1 MATEPARTLQT
12 RDHAERA
19 LVRLALHLGTHQ
31 NDIVVIGG
39 LAPPFLTPQADPPHQ
54 GTTDVDLLISLGFVY
69 ERDEQDFGWLETAF
83 DHAGFVE
90 DNRTGGG
97 WRWKSTLDDVIV
109 KLELLCDVWGDLSN
123 QPLALPGCPHASAMN
138 LQGPGAALADP
149 EPQLLHVPP
158 DLGSG
163 TVNVPHAGLGGY
175 LIAKAAAAAHRQL
188 RKDFYDFAFVLLH
201 NDQGGPSDAGQT
213 ILAGPAHREL
223 DRLRP
228 ELTATISAFTQH
240 ERPAAIIYAEE
251 MLSSGAQTDRDILIE
266 DAAGAAGEFAALLG
280 LT

>member
-31 NDIVVIGG
+31 SDIVVIGG

-69 ERDEQDFGWLETAF
+69 ERDEQDFGW
-83 DHAGFVE
+83 
-90 DNRTGGG
+90 
-97 WRWKSTLDDVIV
+97 RWKSTPDGVVV

-149 EPQLLHVPP
+149 TPQLLHVPA

-213 ILAGPAHREL
+213 ILAGPTRREL

-228 ELTATISAFTQH
+228 DAGPGAGGSPRTGSPNWSGCSSRDLLT
-240 ERPAAIIYAEE
+240 PW
-251 MLSSGAQTDRDILIE
+251 
-266 DAAGAAGEFAALLG
+266 
-280 LT
+280 